1 MRKRWIVL
9 IAATVVALAGGFV
22 AYQYMFSTETTYAEY
37 TAPTFEAGATDEQR
51 IFELQDDLGNA
62 AAEMAE
68 LEQMASKLQFGKMK
82 AMGRH
87 LQQVAD
93 ELEPRLDEI
102 EHKHARSMLA
112 QGIDGLRMVGE
123 GSEELDKDKSLRGVQ
138 KVLDSFDDLQ
148 NRA

>member
-9 IAATVVALAGGFV
+9 ITATVVAIAGGFV
-22 AYQYMFSTETTYAEY
+22 AYQYMFNSTTTYADY
-37 TAPTFEAGATDEQR
+37 TAPTFEAGETDEQR

-68 LEQMASKLQFGKMK
+68 LEQMAAKLQFGKMK

>member
-1 MRKRWIVL
+1 MRRRWIVL
-9 IAATVVALAGGFV
+9 AVAAVVAVAGGWL
-22 AYQYMFSTETTYAEY
+22 AYQYMFNSTTTYADY
-37 TAPTFEAGATDEQR
+37 TAPTFEAGETDEQR
-51 IFELQDDLGNA
+51 IFELQSDLGEA

-68 LEQMASKLQFGKMK
+68 LEQMAAKLQFGKMK

-87 LQQVAD
+87 LQDVAD
-93 ELEPRLDEI
+93 ELQPRLDEI

-138 KVLDSFDDLQ
+138 KVLDSFDDLN